1 MTEKLVARSG
11 GKCELSGREGE
22 LLVYKVSP
30 ENAPENEL
38 LIERKLIEQ
47 IENRQEL
54 SGENWRFLTDSMWS
68 EVPAVQVLS
77 WRLLNRLRNEAW
89 AAEALEI
96 LYLDDETLEWA
107 KAGAELAEEEPEEE
121 LVVHRDAF
129 GNILQNGD
137 SVVVTKTL
145 DVKGSSISA
154 KQGTI
159 VRNIR
164 LVPDNAEQIEG
175 RVGGQM
181 IVILTRFLRKN

>member
-1 MTEKLVARSG
+1 MARSG

>member
-1 MTEKLVARSG
+1 MTEELRARSG
-11 GKCELSGREGE
+11 GKCELSNKEGNLKVYHVPPADLPDNEVLIDSQLLDQIEGREE
-22 LLVYKVSP
+22 LIS
-30 ENAPENEL
+30 EHW
-38 LIERKLIEQ
+38 Q
-47 IENRQEL
+47 
-54 SGENWRFLTDSMWS
+54 FLTDSMWS
-68 EVPAVQVLS
+68 EVPAIQILS

-96 LYLDDETLEWA
+96 LYLDDELLEWA
-107 KAGAELAEEEPEEE
+107 KADDMLMDGAGDEPI
-121 LVVHRDAF
+121 VHKDAF

-145 DVKGSSISA
+145 DVKGSSINA
-154 KQGTI
+154 KQGTV

-181 IVILTRFLRKN
+181 IVILTKFLRKN